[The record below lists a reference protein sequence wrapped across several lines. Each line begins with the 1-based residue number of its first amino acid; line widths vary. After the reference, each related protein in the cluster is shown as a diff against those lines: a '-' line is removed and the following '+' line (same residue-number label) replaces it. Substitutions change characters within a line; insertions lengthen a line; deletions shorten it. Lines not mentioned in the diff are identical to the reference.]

1 MEFSLDP
8 PGGAKFI
15 IQCGGACFSSSLI
28 RMLVSYIRSLL
39 LDGALFSSLIV
50 IEEKESE
57 RRFVISSPSDFKKSS
72 GIYGAGSGT
81 NPPKKEERLV
91 EVFHKALVFSKK

>member
-1 MEFSLDP
+1 MELCLDP

-57 RRFVISSPSDFKKSS
+57 RWTISKRIPPFMEQEADSS
-72 GIYGAGSGT
+72 LDY
-81 NPPKKEERLV
+81 
-91 EVFHKALVFSKK
+91 